1 MVDLKHLQDF
11 TQQIRRD
18 IVRMVHGIQSGHPGG
33 SLSSNEFMS
42 VLFQEIM
49 DYKLPFNMEGHNED
63 MFFLS
68 NGHITPLYYSVL
80 ARSGYFPVS
89 ELATFRLLGTRL
101 QGHPSTHDGLPGVR
115 MAAGSL
121 GQGLSVALGVAQA
134 KKLDNDKHL
143 VYTLQ
148 GDGELQEGQ
157 IWEAVLYAGSKG
169 IDNLIMSVDYNKAQ
183 IDGFTDDVNSLGDLK
198 AKFESFGW
206 IVIDVTK
213 GNDIES
219 VIKGLNDAKS
229 QTGKGKPVAVLLH
242 TQMGYGVDY
251 MMGTYKW
258 HGSAPNDEQ
267 LASALEQNPETLGDY

>member
-1 MVDLKHLQDF
+1 MYVC
-11 TQQIRRD
+11 
-18 IVRMVHGIQSGHPGG
+18 
-33 SLSSNEFMS
+33 
-42 VLFQEIM
+42 
-49 DYKLPFNMEGHNED
+49 
-63 MFFLS
+63 
-68 NGHITPLYYSVL
+68 
-80 ARSGYFPVS
+80 RS
-89 ELATFRLLGTRL
+89 
-101 QGHPSTHDGLPGVR
+101 DC
-115 MAAGSL
+115 
-121 GQGLSVALGVAQA
+121 
-134 KKLDNDKHL
+134 
-143 VYTLQ
+143 
-148 GDGELQEGQ
+148 
-157 IWEAVLYAGSKG
+157 
-169 IDNLIMSVDYNKAQ
+169 Q